1 MQIGEIMKVF
11 NMFEEEVKE
20 VAAQFEYKGFTVSAS
35 NIMGRPFMEIVCWDN
50 EDTTIFHSGFATVQ
64 DAIEFISSEVNM

>member
-1 MQIGEIMKVF
+1 MQVF

-35 NIMGRPFMEIVCWDN
+35 NIMGKSFMEIVCWDN
-50 EDTTIFHSGFATVQ
+50 EDPTIFHSGFATVTCV
-64 DAIEFISSEVNM
+64 IEFINSEVE

>member
-1 MQIGEIMKVF
+1 MKVF

-35 NIMGRPFMEIVCWDN
+35 NIMSKLFMEIVCWDN
-50 EDTTIFHSGFATVQ
+50 EDPSIFHSGFESIECV
-64 DAIEFISSEVNM
+64 IEFIDNNEKVS